1 MLFSV
6 GPVGGFVAVEVGAAC
21 DDDDVGVE
29 LSGVTGD
36 TMVEL
41 GVPEIVRER
50 QNVWRLS
57 TERIQENMGVLE
69 QLVPMFGVS
78 RRPPGCRFA
87 VPVARVAGRALE
99 RTGGRCGKRVSTWVP
114 PETG

>member
-29 LSGVTGD
+29 LSGVTGG
-36 TMVEL
+36 TMVEF
-41 GVPEIVRER
+41 GVPEVVRER

-69 QLVPMFGVS
+69 QLSELGVLAAQS
-78 RRPPGCRFA
+78 VVLHR
-87 VPVARVAGRALE
+87 AGADR
-99 RTGGRCGKRVSTWVP
+99 
-114 PETG
+114 